1 MANLILVF
9 GEAKFKIWK
18 KQNSPSIESTFLY
31 IGWEAG
37 SSARRA
43 NPQWKY
49 MSGFSTINTYDKV
62 A

>member
-9 GEAKFKIWK
+9 GEAKFKILK

-31 IGWEAG
+31 IGWKAG
-37 SSARRA
+37 SSAWRA

-49 MSGFSTINTYDKV
+49 MSRFPTINTYDKV